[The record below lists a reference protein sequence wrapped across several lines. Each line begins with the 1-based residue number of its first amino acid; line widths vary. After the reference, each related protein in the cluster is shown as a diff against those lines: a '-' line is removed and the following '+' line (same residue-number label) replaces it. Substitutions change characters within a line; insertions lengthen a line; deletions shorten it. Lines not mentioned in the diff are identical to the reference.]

1 MLPHTV
7 PSPGANPGSSVPQ
20 AVCRGEP
27 AQSWCQPLAGP
38 LLPWD
43 FASSSA
49 MQVCSE
55 ELWGQRCLFKHTFGC
70 LLLPC
75 RSPSVLLC
83 SPGVGSVG
91 RLRVQSRAGFE
102 RGLEH
107 AGSTTEHMALC
118 VWLPLTANGTL
129 CSRKTRR
136 TKARQMH
143 HICTPPSKGLR
154 SAGIA
159 LQGPPLLPLIA
170 LQQKQTQALTALLLN
185 HIFNRVLVLLCV
197 LTLDWLLTYNKP
209 RTRVPAAL
217 HIAKGM
223 M

>member
-1 MLPHTV
+1 M
-7 PSPGANPGSSVPQ
+7 Q
-20 AVCRGEP
+20 A
-27 AQSWCQPLAGP
+27 
-38 LLPWD
+38 
-43 FASSSA
+43 
-49 MQVCSE
+49 CSE
-55 ELWGQRCLFKHTFGC
+55 ELWGQRCLLKHTFGR

-154 SAGIA
+154 SAGTA